1 MSSNFPDKSFLSMKI
16 LQIFKTWHHL
26 PTWKKIVIALILGV
40 IVGLVS
46 GPYANY
52 LKPIGN
58 LFISAIHM
66 MVTPVVF
73 TAIVCAVLSVTDV
86 QKMRRV
92 TWQAAIVYAVS
103 MAIAA
108 IIGIAVATLIKP
120 GISFHPMLSHA
131 NSVAKAPSL
140 MEMVQNLIPRSPL
153 AALVNEHVLQIVVF
167 AIIFGISIRMA
178 EEKAKPVVDFFQ
190 GLSAVVFKLAGIVIA
205 FAPYGIFALIAWS
218 FGNFGL
224 HAVYPLMKFVFSVYL
239 ACALQI
245 VFVYMLTLLFVAKLN
260 PIKFFKGISAAV
272 VFAFTTSSSASTLPL
287 SMKCA
292 EKNLGVPK
300 SIARF
305 LLPLGSSFN
314 LNGLSIYLS
323 VAVIFAANMNGIH
336 LTVAQY
342 FTVVSTTILTA
353 MGAAAVP
360 GSALIVMG
368 AVMSAVGIPLG
379 ALALIAGVDRLN
391 DMAQTATNVTGDLFS
406 ATLVTDNE
414 GLLDRSKWDDESIPA
429 KEPTNVME

>member
-1 MSSNFPDKSFLSMKI
+1 MKI
-16 LQIFKTWHHL
+16 MKSWHHL
-26 PTWKKIVIALILGV
+26 PTWKKIIVALVLGIV
-40 IVGLVS
+40 VGLLL

-86 QKMRRV
+86 KKMRRI

-103 MAIAA
+103 MAVAA
-108 IIGIAVATLIKP
+108 TIGIGVATWIKP

-131 NSVAKAPSL
+131 NSVAKAPSF
-140 MEMVQNLIPRSPL
+140 VQLIENIIPRSPL
-153 AALVNEHVLQIVVF
+153 AALANEHVLQIVVF
-167 AIIFGISIRMA
+167 ALILGISIRMA
-178 EEKAKPVVDFFQ
+178 GEKAQIVNDFFE

-205 FAPYGIFALIAWS
+205 CAPYGIFALIAWT

-224 HAVYPLMKFVFSVYL
+224 QAILPLAKFVFTVYFG
-239 ACALQI
+239 CILQI
-245 VFVYMLTLLFVAKLN
+245 LFVYVLTLVFVTRLN

-272 VFAFTTSSSASTLPL
+272 AFAFTTSSSAATLPL

-292 EKNLGVPK
+292 EENLGVPG
-300 SIARF
+300 SVARF

-323 VAVIFAANMNGIH
+323 VAVIFAANISGIH
-336 LTVAQY
+336 LTLSQY
-342 FTVVSTTILTA
+342 FTVVSTIVLTA

-368 AVMSAVGIPLG
+368 AAMASAGIPLG

-406 ATLVTDNE
+406 ATLLADNE
-414 GLLDRSKWDDESIPA
+414 GLLDRRKWEHPISTATVAEES
-429 KEPTNVME
+429 ESSV